1 MPHDLAAIAAYRMG
15 VKDKAIEHGTKALEL
30 APEDE
35 RLKKNLEY
43 YKE

>member
-1 MPHDLAAIAAYRMG
+1 MG
-15 VKDKAIEHGTKALEL
+15 LKDRAIEHGTKALEID
-30 APEDE
+30 PNDE